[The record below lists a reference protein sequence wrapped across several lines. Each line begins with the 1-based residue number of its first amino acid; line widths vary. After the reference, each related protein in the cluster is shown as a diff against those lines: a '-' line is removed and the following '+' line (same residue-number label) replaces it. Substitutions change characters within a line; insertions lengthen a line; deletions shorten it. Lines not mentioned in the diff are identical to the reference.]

1 MGRPGEGEEVV
12 VCPNSLL
19 GLGLGLGPG
28 LGLAPTSK
36 GDCKGAR
43 AMGLPLRG
51 SNDDVGEPCLLGEDK
66 GE

>member
-1 MGRPGEGEEVV
+1 M